1 MAFVSL
7 LDFEEKAVKKLEK
20 NAFDYY
26 KSGSGEQFTL
36 RLNTEAFRRCVER
49 TSMINKLIHMYIC

>member
-7 LDFEEKAVKKLEK
+7 LDFEEYAFQKLEK

-26 KSGSGEQFTL
+26 KSGAGEQFTL
-36 RLNTEAFRRCVER
+36 RVNSEAFQR
-49 TSMINKLIHMYIC
+49 